1 MRLGFDAKRF
11 YNNSTGLGNY
21 ARNLINAFDERGMRD
36 DITLFTPRVSSPF
49 LGLLDQNQ
57 DRTVIPTKKRAL
69 WRQVGIARDLQK
81 KQIEVYHGLSAE
93 LPLQVPEGVKT
104 VVTIHDMLFRRFPT
118 YYSYFDRMIYD
129 RKTRRAVEKADRVI
143 AISQATKQD
152 LINYYGKDPD
162 LIHVIPVICTM
173 PNMNEAG
180 QTSDADLISGIPEEY
195 LLCVSR
201 FERRKNHL
209 NLLRAITSLGSNA
222 PHVVLAGADGD
233 QIKALR
239 AFVKDN
245 NLLNQVSIV
254 VNPPGTILS
263 QLYTN
268 CRAFIFPSMYEGF
281 GMPVLEAM
289 QFGKVVMT
297 TENSSMSEIGGES
310 GLYFDAFDPENIAA
324 CINNAS
330 QSILSEKSTLL
341 DAQLKLF
348 STDKIVSAHQ
358 NIYAGLA
365 S

>member
-21 ARNLINAFDERGMRD
+21 ARNLIGAFDERGMREA
-36 DITLFTPRVSSPF
+36 ITLFTPRVSSPF

-57 DRTVIPTKKRAL
+57 DRTVIPTKKGAL
-69 WRQVGIARDLQK
+69 WRQVGIARDLEK
-81 KQIEVYHGLSAE
+81 KQIDVYHGLSAE
-93 LPLQVPEGVKT
+93 LPLQIPEGVKT

-162 LIHVIPVICTM
+162 LIHVIPVICRM
-173 PNMNEAG
+173 PIINEAG
-180 QTSDADLISGIPEEY
+180 QTSDSDRISGIPEEY

-209 NLLRAITSLGSNA
+209 NLLKAMASLGSNA
-222 PHVVLAGADGD
+222 PHLVLAGADGD
-233 QIKALR
+233 QLKALR
-239 AFVKDN
+239 AYVKDN
-245 NLLNQVSIV
+245 KLQNQVSIV

-263 QLYTN
+263 QLYAN

-289 QFGKVVMT
+289 QFRKVVMT
-297 TENSSMSEIGGES
+297 TENSSMSEICGDS
-310 GLYFDAFDPENIAA
+310 GLYFDAFDPESIAE
-324 CINNAS
+324 CISSAS
-330 QSILSEKSTLL
+330 QGKLDEHSALL
-341 DAQLKLF
+341 GAQIELF
-348 STDKIVSAHQ
+348 STDRIVKAHQ
-358 NIYAGLA
+358 EIYSGLA